1 VIPAKPGGMLSCMVQ
16 RTMNIVV
23 ANTWAKSLLR
33 AVAQE
38 WAAAH
43 TNVDYFPSYE
53 IVQNSDRAA
62 AWELDL
68 RHVKGAGAQHIME
81 LFLRNYIG

>member
-1 VIPAKPGGMLSCMVQ
+1 
-16 RTMNIVV
+16 MNTFSSMDIVV

-43 TNVDYFPSYE
+43 PNVDYFPSYE

-62 AWELDL
+62 VWESDL
-68 RHVKGAGAQHIME
+68 RHVRSAVVQHIID
-81 LFLRNYIG
+81 LFVRNYLE